1 MHKNLLSKSNKTE
14 TNVSCKLHRETRK
27 NAEKVEH
34 IPKCM
39 AQLNNAQKFRNFALC
54 SYQYVSIQS
63 SVSRNSMGIKAA
75 TEHGISLNFT

>member
-1 MHKNLLSKSNKTE
+1 
-14 TNVSCKLHRETRK
+14 
-27 NAEKVEH
+27 
-34 IPKCM
+34 M